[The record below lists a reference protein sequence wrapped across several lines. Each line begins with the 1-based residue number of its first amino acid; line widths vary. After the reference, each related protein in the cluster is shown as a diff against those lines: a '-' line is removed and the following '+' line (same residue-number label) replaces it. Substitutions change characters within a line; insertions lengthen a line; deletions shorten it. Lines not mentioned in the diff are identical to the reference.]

1 MFDDASCDKAETVVG
16 IDVVSMFVKQME
28 CLLMHLVMKQK

>member
-1 MFDDASCDKAETVVG
+1 MFINASCDEAEIVVG

-28 CLLMHLVMKQK
+28 RLLMHMVMK